1 MTRIKERVW
10 YQLDPHNRLVV
21 SPSGKKSKIPKYRHV
36 AEGRFKLNKSG
47 RLFYHVKRSQ
57 GINIPQQIK
66 FSGSFSL
73 NKSSNLVLTLNKW
86 NNQIAGNKLTIK
98 GSIASVNKRS
108 LLFTVTTKTLDNRT
122 HIYTLKLLGSWS
134 VDRFNRLL
142 FKVEKQKRPSE
153 ILILEGTWQI
163 NKRSQLIYIYTKTKR
178 TLIFKGRFKM
188 ANNFTLSY
196 MLEGT
201 KKSPITIFGRWKI
214 DKRRGI
220 IFEVRYRKN
229 RVSAII
235 FGADIKLKK
244 HNILELRL
252 KNTVG
257 KDLGLELKISKRLLK
272 GAGEAFI
279 KALASKKEVT
289 INAGTG
295 FRW

>member
-1 MTRIKERVW
+1 
-10 YQLDPHNRLVV
+10 
-21 SPSGKKSKIPKYRHV
+21 
-36 AEGRFKLNKSG
+36 
-47 RLFYHVKRSQ
+47 
-57 GINIPQQIK
+57 
-66 FSGSFSL
+66 
-73 NKSSNLVLTLNKW
+73 
-86 NNQIAGNKLTIK
+86 
-98 GSIASVNKRS
+98 
-108 LLFTVTTKTLDNRT
+108 
-122 HIYTLKLLGSWS
+122 
-134 VDRFNRLL
+134 
-142 FKVEKQKRPSE
+142 
-153 ILILEGTWQI
+153 
-163 NKRSQLIYIYTKTKR
+163 
-178 TLIFKGRFKM
+178 M